1 SRASSRRITSGY
13 VAALLATHKPVVDDE
28 PIATIRSVAAA
39 LRRAVVRGKEAPR
52 ERLSLAAR
60 QTSASEGLVGVCAA
74 AAPMDPAASPA
85 TQRARHA
92 PRKPGTDRCWR
103 CLMPCWPW

>member
-13 VAALLATHKPVVDDE
+13 VAALVTTHKPVVDDE

-39 LRRAVVRGKEAPR
+39 LRRAVVRGKEAPS

-60 QTSASEGLVGVCAA
+60 QASASEGFAGVCAA
-74 AAPMDPAASPA
+74 GPPTDPRPRPAPR
-85 TQRARHA
+85 RARP
-92 PRKPGTDRCWR
+92 PRPPAGANG
-103 CLMPCWPW
+103 

>member
-39 LRRAVVRGKEAPR
+39 LRRAMVRGKEAPS

-60 QTSASEGLVGVCAA
+60 QASASEGFAGGCAA
-74 AAPMDPAASPA
+74 APPTDTAASPA
-85 TQRARHA
+85 TPRARPA
-92 PRKPGTDRCWR
+92 RRQPATSVCRA
-103 CLMPCWPW
+103 